1 MFNIFVDIEPANLIL
16 QIIVTVVLYFSLRHF
31 LFKPVSELLQKRKNY
46 VESNILDSENAK
58 AEALMLKEQYQLQ
71 LIEAKNEASQ
81 IVFDARSYGEEVK
94 NKAIKESK
102 DLARLE
108 YEKGIKDLE
117 NQKQKVLSSLNDE
130 IVDMAIIAA
139 EKVLRDNVN
148 EKTDKKMIRNLA
160 KDLEESYE

>member
-81 IVFDARSYGEEVK
+81 IVSDARSYGEEVK